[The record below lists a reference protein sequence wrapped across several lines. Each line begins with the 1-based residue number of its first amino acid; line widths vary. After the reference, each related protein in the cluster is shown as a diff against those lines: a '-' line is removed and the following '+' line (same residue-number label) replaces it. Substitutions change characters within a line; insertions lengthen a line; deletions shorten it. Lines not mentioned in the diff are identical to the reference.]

1 MATFSSKEILKEILT
16 LIIQFLKRCDIHL
29 KSLQFTWKSI
39 LLAFLD
45 YDSAVLFFPPFLLF
59 FSFIHLT
66 EKVQGRGAGE
76 AGGSGRSRG
85 ELEKPAS
92 R

>member
-1 MATFSSKEILKEILT
+1 MSTFSSKEILKEILT
-16 LIIQFLKRCDIHL
+16 LIIQFLKCCDIHL
-29 KSLQFTWKSI
+29 KSLQGTWKSI

-45 YDSAVLFFPPFLLF
+45 YDSAVLFFFPLFFF

-76 AGGSGRSRG
+76 AGGSRRS
-85 ELEKPAS
+85 KIPAEQGA
-92 R
+92 